1 MKHTTFFVALLFLLF
16 SESCKK
22 NEETIT
28 CGDQLAGD
36 WRAYSL
42 ELDGVQWLGYAGTG
56 GFNFFE
62 LEFTGFSPSNN
73 NGDLRITY
81 QFFGEVPAQPIN
93 GIFTPSTDCDKLDTP
108 AFLVSNGNIIRWD
121 IISLTEN
128 RLILEANPVGTTYRI
143 KLDKI

>member
-1 MKHTTFFVALLFLLF
+1 MKHTTLVLAFLALLF
-16 SESCKK
+16 SQSCKK
-22 NEETIT
+22 NDDPVS
-28 CGDQLAGD
+28 CGDQLAGN
-36 WRAYSL
+36 WRAYSI

-56 GFNFFE
+56 GFNTFE
-62 LEFTGFSPSNN
+62 MEFSGFNLSNN

-81 QFFGEVPAQPIN
+81 QYYGQVPAQPIS
-93 GIFTPSTDCDKLDTP
+93 GIFTPSTACDKLDTP
-108 AFLVSNGNIIRWD
+108 AFLASNSNIIRWD